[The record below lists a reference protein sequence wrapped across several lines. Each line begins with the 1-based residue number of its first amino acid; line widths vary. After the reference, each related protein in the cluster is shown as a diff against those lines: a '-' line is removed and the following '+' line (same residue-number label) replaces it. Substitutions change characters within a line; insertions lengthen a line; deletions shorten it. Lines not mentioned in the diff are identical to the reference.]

1 MAEFRHLTVPKEN
14 KNYLWACFLVE
25 MWAGRNAGFKAKS
38 YSNLEQRQIHS
49 PTLVGYYVSKCIKA
63 TWNCLFVHLTKFC
76 MLHSFV
82 LSILNVCMH
91 PFYCTLASWKKFRL
105 WIFFYFKPS
114 EWFWPYWKTPPL
126 TLLSRKYRHQ
136 FHAAS
141 NWFPIVSVFLT
152 YALFTNLHCF
162 HSSNDWCLKGS
173 FLLSLSPCH
182 MHFFFS
188 NWTQWVICW
197 ATRLKRLD
205 HWPTLFAPLKTWH
218 S

>member
-1 MAEFRHLTVPKEN
+1 MS
-14 KNYLWACFLVE
+14 
-25 MWAGRNAGFKAKS
+25 RNAGFKAKS

-49 PTLVGYYVSKCIKA
+49 PTLVGYYMSKCIKA

-76 MLHSFV
+76 MLYSFV

-188 NWTQWVICW
+188 NDAMSNLLGDTFEALGSLAQFVCAPKNVTQLMCW
-197 ATRLKRLD
+197 ASEALKITFFTQLD
-205 HWPTLFAPLKTWH
+205 ASSWDIFP
-218 S
+218 